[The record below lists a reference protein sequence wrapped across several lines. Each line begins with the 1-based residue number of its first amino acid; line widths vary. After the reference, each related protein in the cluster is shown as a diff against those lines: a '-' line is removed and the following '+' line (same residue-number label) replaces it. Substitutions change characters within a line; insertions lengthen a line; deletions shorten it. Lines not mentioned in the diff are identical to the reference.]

1 MTQTDTQVKEK
12 NKIKRAEGK
21 IKKIRIARKIF
32 DFELLFM
39 LGRKNFNIAHKVF
52 RFQLLLI
59 LGTKNLKFTRKIFKV
74 ESLLRLEIKKLKF
87 FHLPV
92 TFWIFNCC

>member
-1 MTQTDTQVKEK
+1 
-12 NKIKRAEGK
+12 
-21 IKKIRIARKIF
+21 
-32 DFELLFM
+32 M